1 MTIPDPQTETHH
13 ALAHLTIRQKQILR
27 LIAEGH
33 QAKEIARL
41 IGIGERT
48 VKTHTEAARKRL
60 DVATSREAA
69 RWLVAA
75 EKSFP
80 IGPEDR
86 RPSGPMA
93 DAPDSAAISVSV
105 QQTQHAAGGVG
116 DFADEAGG
124 RPVPEVIREPD
135 AAPGVVQSTASAA
148 LFFQRLNIWLAR
160 LNPLSLLGLIL
171 TVALGA
177 TVLVSGLIFAIVGSL
192 EALQHLVRYI
202 R

>member
-1 MTIPDPQTETHH
+1 MTVPDPHAERHR

-27 LIAEGH
+27 LIADGH

-41 IGIGERT
+41 LGIGERT

-75 EKSFP
+75 EKTSEG

-93 DAPDSAAISVSV
+93 DKPDSAAISISV
-105 QQTQHAAGGVG
+105 QQTQHAAAGVG
-116 DFADEAGG
+116 EFADDAGD

-135 AAPGVVQSTASAA
+135 AAQDATAAA
-148 LFFQRLNIWLAR
+148 LFFQRLNIWLSR

-171 TVALGA
+171 GVALGA
-177 TVLVSGLIFAIVGSL
+177 TVMVSGLIFAIVGSL